1 MLCSVE
7 NSAKIAEDGSLAERI
22 LEQQFSL
29 LSAEGK
35 THLRDYLKNLVSMQ
49 NAMIESFSMDEAH
62 SLPKNKRGLC

>member
-7 NSAKIAEDGSLAERI
+7 NSVEITEDESFGKSI
-22 LEQQFSL
+22 LEQHFSL
-29 LSAEGK
+29 LSAEGR

-49 NAMIESFSMDEAH
+49 DTMAGAYSTDEAH